1 MFGFQRIGD
10 LAWLA
15 GDMRAKGFMVGATAG
30 RTTLAGE
37 GLQHQDGHSHL
48 LAMPIPNLL
57 AYDPS
62 FAYELAIVV
71 REGLRRMYQEQESVF
86 YYVTVGNENRAQP
99 AAPEHLSR
107 EALEDGVLR
116 GLYLFRPSAKKRA
129 RKHVQLLGSG
139 AIMHEALQAA
149 EILERDFGV
158 AAHVWSVTSYKALH
172 RDALE
177 VDRWNRLHPG
187 ETPRRPYVHEALA
200 DAKGPIVAASDYV
213 KMLPDALSRYAPR
226 PIVSLGTDGFG
237 RSDARAELR
246 DHFEVDAK
254 HIAYAALAALAG
266 DGQLGEDDLVE
277 AQKALD
283 IDPDKRN
290 PHVA

>member
-1 MFGFQRIGD
+1 
-10 LAWLA
+10 
-15 GDMRAKGFMVGATAG
+15 
-30 RTTLAGE
+30 
-37 GLQHQDGHSHL
+37 GHSHL

-62 FAYELAIVV
+62 FAYELAIVI
-71 REGLRRMYQEQESVF
+71 REGLRRMYQEQESLF
-86 YYVTVGNENRAQP
+86 YYVTVGNENRPQP

-116 GLYLFRPSAKKRA
+116 GLYLFRPSGKKRA

-187 ETPRRPYVHEALA
+187 DAPRAPFVHEALSET
-200 DAKGPIVAASDYV
+200 KGPIVAASDYV

-246 DHFEVDAK
+246 DHFEVDAR
-254 HIAYAALAALAG
+254 HIAYAALTALAG
-266 DGQLGEDDLVE
+266 EGQLDE
-277 AQKALD
+277 AELAKALKALD